1 MASKASL
8 LILFSFLLVSTS
20 FARQQQHQQQQQ
32 NLCQLRNI
40 EALEPYDVVQAEAGV
55 TEFWDANDQ
64 QFQCAGVDF
73 IRHRI
78 QPGGLMLPS
87 YVNTPLLSL
96 IERGSAVH
104 GVILPGCPETY
115 ESSQVQQQQFTG
127 QGQRRGQ
134 GEHGGQQSVQTDRH
148 QKVENLNKGDVVAIP
163 AGAAHWIYNDGQE
176 ELVAVV
182 FFDAQNKD
190 NQLDEVKRRFFLA
203 GNLGAQS
210 QQQGRQ
216 SQPWRQQG
224 QGQGRQDQPWRQQ
237 GQGQGRQDQPR
248 RQQEQGQGRRQ
259 SQPHRDTGNIFNG
272 FDVEFIAEAFNVD
285 TQTAEKLQGQND
297 QRGHIVNVGQNL
309 QIIRPQQS
317 QQQHQKGQ
325 PQRQSKRGGGYGSN
339 GLEETICSMKLKENI
354 ENPSHADFV
363 NPQAGQI
370 SNLNSFKFP
379 ILQQLQLS
387 VERGELNQNAI
398 QTPHWTINA
407 HKLVY
412 VTDGSMRIQIVNN
425 EGNSVFDDELREGQ
439 VVVIPQNYAVIK
451 RAGQQGCRWVAFKT
465 NDNAMISNLAG
476 RVSAIRS
483 MPVDVVAN
491 SYQLSIE
498 DAQRLKFSQQQT
510 VLLTPSSSSQGRRSQ
525 GGLRADA

>member
-1 MASKASL
+1 MATKSSL
-8 LILFSFLLVSTS
+8 LIVFSFLLVSTS

-96 IERGSAVH
+96 IERGNAVH

-163 AGAAHWIYNDGQE
+163 VGAAHWIYNDGQE
-176 ELVAVV
+176 ELVVVV

-203 GNLGAQS
+203 GNPGAQS
-210 QQQGRQ
+210 QQQQGRQ

-224 QGQGRQDQPWRQQ
+224 QG
-237 GQGQGRQDQPR
+237 RQDQPR
-248 RQQEQGQGRRQ
+248 RQHEQGQGRRQ
-259 SQPHRDTGNIFNG
+259 SQPHRETGNIFNG

-285 TQTAEKLQGQND
+285 TQIADKLQGQND
-297 QRGHIVNVGQNL
+297 QRGHIVNVGQNV

-317 QQQHQKGQ
+317 QQQQQQQRQ
-325 PQRQSKRGGGYGSN
+325 PQRQSKRGGGHGLN
-339 GLEETICSMKLKENI
+339 GLEETICSVKLKENI

-465 NDNAMISNLAG
+465 NENAMISNLAG

-491 SYQLSIE
+491 SYQMSIE
-498 DAQRLKFSQQQT
+498 DAQRLKFSQEQT
-510 VLLTPSSSSQGRRSQ
+510 VLLTPSSSQGRTRSQ
-525 GGLRADA
+525 GGLRAEA

>member
-1 MASKASL
+1 MAQPDNAFAKGCLGLHCKQGFQNS
-8 LILFSFLLVSTS
+8 VS
-20 FARQQQHQQQQQ
+20 
-32 NLCQLRNI
+32 
-40 EALEPYDVVQAEAGV
+40 
-55 TEFWDANDQ
+55 
-64 QFQCAGVDF
+64 
-73 IRHRI
+73 
-78 QPGGLMLPS
+78 QPGFLKISVGKS
-87 YVNTPLLSL
+87 VAESPL
-96 IERGSAVH
+96 
-104 GVILPGCPETY
+104 
-115 ESSQVQQQQFTG
+115 SSSG
-127 QGQRRGQ
+127 RGQ
-134 GEHGGQQSVQTDRH
+134 GERGGQQSVQTDRH
-148 QKVENLNKGDVVAIP
+148 QKVENLHKGDVVAIP

-203 GNLGAQS
+203 GNPGAQS
-210 QQQGRQ
+210 QQQQGRQ
-216 SQPWRQQG
+216 S
-224 QGQGRQDQPWRQQ
+224 QPWRQQ

-248 RQQEQGQGRRQ
+248 RQQEQGQGRPQ
-259 SQPHRDTGNIFNG
+259 SQPHRETGNIFNG
-272 FDVEFIAEAFNVD
+272 FDVEFIAEAFNID

-317 QQQHQKGQ
+317 QQQQQQRQ
-325 PQRQSKRGGGYGSN
+325 PQRQSRRGGGYGSN

-387 VERGELNQNAI
+387 LERGELNQNAI

-407 HKLVY
+407 HNLVY

-451 RAGQQGCRWVAFKT
+451 RAGQQGCRWVSFKT

-483 MPVDVVAN
+483 MPVHVVAN
-491 SYQLSIE
+491 SYQMSIE
-498 DAQRLKFSQQQT
+498 DAQRLKFSQEQT
-510 VLLTPSSSSQGRRSQ
+510 VLLAPSSSSQGRKRSQ

>member
-1 MASKASL
+1 MATKASL
-8 LILFSFLLVSTS
+8 LI
-20 FARQQQHQQQQQ
+20 
-32 NLCQLRNI
+32 LRNI

-78 QPGGLMLPS
+78 QPGGLLLPS
-87 YVNTPLLSL
+87 YVNTPILSF

-115 ESSQVQQQQFTG
+115 ESSEVQQQQITG

-134 GEHGGQQSVQTDRH
+134 GERGGQQSVQTDRH
-148 QKVENLNKGDVVAIP
+148 QKVENVYKGDVVAIP

-190 NQLDEVKRRFFLA
+190 NQLDEVQRRFYLA
-203 GNLGAQS
+203 GNPGAQS
-210 QQQGRQ
+210 QQQQGRQ

-224 QGQGRQDQPWRQQ
+224 QGQGQ
-237 GQGQGRQDQPR
+237 GQILLGWKPWSSKPTATRP
-248 RQQEQGQGRRQ
+248 QQEQGQGRRQ
-259 SQPHRDTGNIFNG
+259 SQSQHETGNIFNG

-297 QRGHIVNVGQNL
+297 QRGHIVNVGQGL

-317 QQQHQKGQ
+317 QQQQQQRQ
-325 PQRQSKRGGGYGSN
+325 PQRQSRRGGGYGSN

-387 VERGELNQNAI
+387 LERGELNQNAI

-407 HKLVY
+407 HNLVY

-451 RAGQQGCRWVAFKT
+451 RAGQQGCRWVSFKT

-483 MPVDVVAN
+483 MPVHVVAN
-491 SYQLSIE
+491 SYQMSIE
-498 DAQRLKFSQQQT
+498 DAQRLKFSQEQT
-510 VLLTPSSSSQGRRSQ
+510 VLLAPSSSSQGRKRSQ

>member
-1 MASKASL
+1 MATKSSL
-8 LILFSFLLVSTS
+8 LIIVFSFLVVSTS
-20 FARQQQHQQQQQ
+20 FARQQQHQHQQQ

-64 QFQCAGVDF
+64 QFQCAGVEF

-96 IERGSAVH
+96 IERGNAVH

-115 ESSQVQQQQFTG
+115 ESSQVQQQQFSG

-134 GEHGGQQSVQTDRH
+134 GERGGQQSVQTDRH

-163 AGAAHWIYNDGQE
+163 VGAAHWIYNDGQE
-176 ELVAVV
+176 ELVVVV

-190 NQLDEVKRRFFLA
+190 NQLDDVKRRFFLA
-203 GNLGAQS
+203 GNPGAQS
-210 QQQGRQ
+210 QQQ
-216 SQPWRQQG
+216 QG
-224 QGQGRQDQPWRQQ
+224 
-237 GQGQGRQDQPR
+237 QPR

-259 SQPHRDTGNIFNG
+259 SQPHRQTGNIFNG

-309 QIIRPQQS
+309 QIIRPQQ
-317 QQQHQKGQ
+317 QHQ
-325 PQRQSKRGGGYGSN
+325 QRQSKRGGGYGSN

-387 VERGELNQNAI
+387 LERGELNQNAI

-439 VVVIPQNYAVIK
+439 VVVIPQNYAAIN

-491 SYQLSIE
+491 SYQMSIE
-498 DAQRLKFSQQQT
+498 DAQRLKFSQEQT
-510 VLLTPSSSSQGRRSQ
+510 VLLTPSSSQGRTRSK
-525 GGLRADA
+525 GEPRAEA